1 MRSLSEACKCKIL
14 ICLQNYF
21 DMMVFEQINCQL
33 KVCCKKTSSQPE
45 TQIIRVAS
53 VFIYL
58 ATVQILLPHIV
69 RVVKKHWR
77 NDFRQTSKTSIT
89 WLRDFFT
96 YHRLQSNSLGTRK
109 VEQQCQTHLPKEL
122 SGLRFMSIV
131 YLES

>member
-69 RVVKKHWR
+69 RVVEKH
-77 NDFRQTSKTSIT
+77 
-89 WLRDFFT
+89 
-96 YHRLQSNSLGTRK
+96 
-109 VEQQCQTHLPKEL
+109 
-122 SGLRFMSIV
+122 
-131 YLES
+131 